1 MPFTFF
7 KLFTCMDN
15 EAFLYAKES
24 LLSCM
29 IGIISTIDLLN
40 LKQSCIDGQDKQ
52 ICNYYMKSV
61 EDHAKMTIYDNPYI
75 Q

>member
-1 MPFTFF
+1 
-7 KLFTCMDN
+7 MDN
-15 EAFLYAKES
+15 NIEEYARES

-29 IGIISTIDLLN
+29 IGIISTIDLLQ
-40 LKQSCIDGQDKQ
+40 LKESCITGQDKQ

>member
-1 MPFTFF
+1 MES
-7 KLFTCMDN
+7 N
-15 EAFLYAKES
+15 IEAYAKEV

-29 IGIISTIDLLN
+29 IGVISTIDLLN
-40 LKQSCIDGQDKQ
+40 LKEACVEGKDKQ
-52 ICNYYMKSV
+52 VCNYYMKSV

>member
-1 MPFTFF
+1 
-7 KLFTCMDN
+7 MDN
-15 EAFLYAKES
+15 SEALYAKEA

-29 IGIISTIDLLN
+29 IGIISTIDLLQ
-40 LKQSCIDGQDKQ
+40 LKESCIVGKDKN
-52 ICNYYMKSV
+52 ICNFYMKSV